1 MIRRR
6 QGRQFNK
13 KNNLATGTVFG
24 RLTVIRK
31 KERERG
37 CRLHWECKCE
47 CGKIV
52 FVVSGS
58 LTKGFTKSCGCL
70 AVERTKI
77 RNSKHGATRGYRAT
91 PTYRAWSGMI
101 TRCTDK
107 NVRSWPLYGGR
118 GISVCDRWRRSFE
131 AFRSDMGEKPEGMSI
146 DRIDSNGH
154 YEPGNCRWATSLEQ
168 GRNTSRNI
176 FVTICGKYMC
186 LTEACD
192 VYGIK
197 RYIVQNFRRRKNMF
211 PTEALLAALEGKYAN
226 V

>member
-1 MIRRR
+1 MIDR
-6 QGRQFNK
+6 
-13 KNNLATGTVFG
+13 
-24 RLTVIRK
+24 
-31 KERERG
+31 
-37 CRLHWECKCE
+37 CE
-47 CGKIV
+47 
-52 FVVSGS
+52 
-58 LTKGFTKSCGCL
+58 
-70 AVERTKI
+70 
-77 RNSKHGATRGYRAT
+77 NTRHSAYHR
-91 PTYRAWSGMI
+91 
-101 TRCTDK
+101 
-107 NVRSWPLYGGR
+107 YGGR
-118 GISVCDRWRRSFE
+118 GIHVCDEWRNDFT
-131 AFRSDMGEKPEGMSI
+131 AFAQYMGDRPNGLSI
-146 DRIDSNGH
+146 DRINNDGN